1 MKVLVTGGAGFI
13 GSHLVDRLMRDG
25 HAVTVVDN
33 LSSGRR
39 EFLASHRGAK
49 RFRLVVMDMRRQSA
63 LRRALR
69 GRTDIVYHLAAN
81 SDVAKGVN
89 NPAVDF
95 EQSLVATFS
104 LLQAMRHHRIPKLV
118 YTSGS
123 GVYGDRGSLPCAE
136 GTGPLLPVS
145 LYGATKLGAE
155 GLISAM
161 AHLHDFR
168 AWIVRPANIVGPR
181 ATHGVVF
188 DFVRRLAANPAAL
201 RILGDGQ
208 QRKSYLHVAD
218 VLDALFRVQ
227 TSAHGRTQI
236 FNVASDSFLT
246 VDAIARLVL
255 RAMRLTN
262 VRITHTGGR
271 VGWRGDVPVIR
282 LKTHALRSLG
292 WRPRYTARQAVIAT
306 VESLLHD
313 ARISAHPHA
322 ARDH

>member
-1 MKVLVTGGAGFI
+1 MHAVVTGGAGFI
-13 GSHLVDRLMRDG
+13 GSHLVDRLMQDG

-49 RFRLVVMDMRRQSA
+49 RFRLVVMDIRRQSA

-118 YTSGS
+118 YASGS
-123 GVYGDRGSLPCAE
+123 GVYGDRGSFPCAE

-161 AHLHDFR
+161 AHLHDFH

-218 VLDALFRVQ
+218 VLEALYRVQ
-227 TSAHGRTQI
+227 TSTHGHAQI

-255 RAMRLTN
+255 RAMRLPN
-262 VRITHTGGR
+262 VRVTHTGGR
-271 VGWRGDVPVIR
+271 VGWRGDVPLIR
-282 LKTHALRSLG
+282 LQARALRSLG

-313 ARISAHPHA
+313 ARISTYPHA
-322 ARDH
+322 APDH